1 MPFGFLRT
9 EKMKSD
15 ILTVIMPCYNEA
27 EVIASVL
34 PEIIDTVRR
43 NDWQLIVVDDGST
56 DESYRILQRFAA
68 DDVKILH
75 HKLNRGYGAAIKTG
89 IRAADTKYVVTVDAD
104 GQHDPADLKRLLDRA
119 LEKDADM
126 VVGGRSE
133 NMSSLYRSVGK
144 ALIKRITHWLVDFDV
159 QDQNS
164 GLKLY
169 DRGIALR
176 FLPVTPDNMAYSD
189 IILLLFVD
197 KRHLVIEEP
206 IKIRPRSG
214 GKSTISARTAFDT
227 LSEIF
232 NLVIMFHPMKLFFPL
247 SLLLA
252 TAGVAW
258 AIRCLILRAVISIGG
273 AFILLSAMLVFLM
286 GIITEQFRRLMGR
299 SGE

>member
-1 MPFGFLRT
+1 MKT
-9 EKMKSD
+9 ENGL
-15 ILTVIMPCYNEA
+15 LTVIMPCYNEA

-34 PEIIDTVRR
+34 PEIIRVVRENNWR
-43 NDWQLIVVDDGST
+43 FIVVDDGST
-56 DESYRILQRFAA
+56 DDSYRILQEFSA
-68 DDVKILH
+68 DGVTVLH

-89 IRAADTKYVVTVDAD
+89 IRAAETKYVVTIDAD
-104 GQHDPADLKRLLDRA
+104 GQHDPADLKRLLDIA

-133 NMSSLYRSVGK
+133 NMSSLYRSLGK
-144 ALIKRITHWLVDFDV
+144 AVIKKITHWLVDFDV

-169 DRGIALR
+169 DRETALR
-176 FLPVTPDNMAYSD
+176 FLPVTPDTMAYSD
-189 IILLLFVD
+189 TILLLFVD

-206 IKIRPRSG
+206 IKVRPRSG

-247 SLLLA
+247 SLILA
-252 TAGVAW
+252 AAGVAW
-258 AIRCLILRAVISIGG
+258 AIRSILLYAVISIGG
-273 AFILLSAMLVFLM
+273 AFILLTAMLVFLM
-286 GIITEQFRRLMGR
+286 GIIIEQFRRLMGR

>member
-1 MPFGFLRT
+1 
-9 EKMKSD
+9 MKSD

-34 PEIIDTVRR
+34 PEVIDTVRQ
-43 NDWQLIVVDDGST
+43 NDWQLIAVDDGST
-56 DESYRILQRFAA
+56 DDSYRLLQSFAA

-89 IRAADTKYVVTVDAD
+89 IRAADTRYVVTIDAD

-119 LEKDADM
+119 IEKDADM

-133 NMSSLYRSVGK
+133 NMSSLYRSLGK

-214 GKSTISARTAFDT
+214 GRSTISARTAFDT

>member
-1 MPFGFLRT
+1 MKT
-9 EKMKSD
+9 ENGL
-15 ILTVIMPCYNEA
+15 LTVIMPCYNEA

-34 PEIIDTVRR
+34 PEIIRVVRENNWR
-43 NDWQLIVVDDGST
+43 FIVVDDGST
-56 DESYRILQRFAA
+56 DDSYRILQSFAA

-89 IRAADTKYVVTVDAD
+89 IRAAETKYVVTIDAD
-104 GQHDPADLKRLLDRA
+104 GQHDPADLKRLLDIA

-133 NMSSLYRSVGK
+133 NMSSLYRSLGK
-144 ALIKRITHWLVDFDV
+144 AVIKKITHWLVDFDV

-169 DRGIALR
+169 DRETALR
-176 FLPVTPDNMAYSD
+176 FLPVTPDTMAYSD
-189 IILLLFVD
+189 TILLLFVD

-206 IKIRPRSG
+206 IKVRPRSG

-247 SLLLA
+247 SLILA
-252 TAGVAW
+252 AAGVAW
-258 AIRCLILRAVISIGG
+258 AIRSILLYAVISIGG
-273 AFILLSAMLVFLM
+273 AFILLTAMLVFLM
-286 GIITEQFRRLMGR
+286 GIIIEQFRRLMGR